1 MKKARA
7 AKIFISVLAIVGLLV
22 FLTPY
27 VLKLEQVRSRITYE
41 ITHRLDSNIDIKAI
55 SWQWFPLPR
64 IVLTDVLVS
73 NNQLDAEIPKILLFP
88 DWLGLFR
95 GRPGMSR
102 VVFDNP
108 NLHLKSLAP
117 SADKE
122 SWSLPSL
129 SVTLVIKNGGLA
141 LDPEGVFPGQ
151 LQHTDNLNFSN
162 IEAKIDIGP
171 DRVDAF
177 LKCTPP
183 YAKSLETKGHF
194 IPSKNSYKLKINCQD
209 FKPHEILLTSLNKIP
224 VKPLDSDVNVKAAI
238 TGTGLDDIKAAVKG
252 DFPCLKVES
261 HDKEMLFS
269 FGYTD
274 LSFKKQ
280 GQQIHVSVNAL
291 ELTDPGLTLSG
302 VIERRQAALTDDAIW
317 LIDLKAKEV
326 DLSGVREK
334 VLALF
339 GRHEVADLVCSIVLG
354 GKAGAAAY
362 FFKGTVPRFR
372 ELKAMTITADVDKA
386 PIHVPNVD
394 LDLKKASGQIEIR
407 DGILTGQNL
416 SARLGESLGTNGSL
430 ALGLVGEDKVFKLDM
445 DLDADLSKLPPLL
458 HRLVRHQGFRNE
470 LAKFSNVRGKTSG
483 RLILGDRLKNISVR
497 VDVSSIDGTA
507 DYKRITWP
515 IRIKKG
521 QLQVLPDEV
530 NWSNVQGVVGPN
542 SIHETEGSVK
552 WEDEVI
558 LDIRRLNTS
567 LDSGPLFAELKRYP
581 VLQEVLSKVL
591 LSIDGPL
598 EVTDAWLKG
607 PVRKPLNWKYSITA
621 DTKGLDF
628 HSPLLPGPS
637 SIEQASAQAD
647 QENVRISSCKMRLS
661 DQPMSLNGYL
671 KHKKWQD
678 WQGRLD
684 LSGTAREGI
693 SQWVKAKDWIPALYF
708 PGTPCT
714 LNHLKVAWDPKKTY
728 VKGEIISD
736 IENKKAI
743 KVKLDISSS
752 PKELSIKDLTIIAP
766 AEKASLSLNL
776 LQAPGKVI
784 IRPTP
789 DSQQPF
795 SGFKAQSVENTPFGA
810 ISPRLK
816 PCKSLSAARECER
829 LPGKNLLLNWEGC
842 LKGDTLDK
850 ILEKNKIL
858 SGHIKGSCNLSFFLE
873 DTSSARLKGPIE
885 ASGLNWHWGVAEPIV
900 VKYADLQG
908 HNSWTDIEKL
918 SLGINGKSVMCKGR
932 ASFSK
937 HNIDLDLDLKSDS
950 LSWKNLSGFIDTYKE
965 KQPSPDLAPT
975 PKSPNHQ
982 ITKSPNS
989 PHSPLSLTGRINFKL
1004 DSFKYTSIKETA
1016 IPDKDQKVTDYVWQ
1030 PLTGQV
1036 KLLPK
1041 GKTAISVSS
1050 GTICGLNTTGTWR
1063 SGPGP
1068 DLTNLVISTDY
1079 EKKGLFQDVLS
1090 CLGHDKNIL
1099 EGPVVFNA
1107 NIEGTP
1113 GNWQRGTVELR
1124 STNGIIRRMTLLSKI
1139 FSVLNVID
1147 LFSKNG
1153 LPDLF
1158 TEGFP
1163 FSQMDIKGIIKDNNL
1178 IIDHAIIKGKG
1189 LNLFGR
1195 GKIDLDDM
1203 NADMTV
1209 LVAPLKTIDTI
1220 VSKVPLL
1227 GKAIGGKDA
1236 TIVAFPVKIKGQ
1248 INDPKVTVLSPDAVG
1263 GAMIDLVKNTL
1274 MLPFHILSPIF
1285 P

>member
-7 AKIFISVLAIVGLLV
+7 GKIFISVLAIVGLLV

-55 SWQWFPLPR
+55 SWQWLPLPL
-64 IVLTDVLVS
+64 IVLTDAQVS
-73 NNQLDAEIPKILLFP
+73 NNQLEAEVPKILLFP

-95 GRPGMSR
+95 GRPGISR
-102 VVFDNP
+102 VVLDNP

-117 SADKE
+117 SDDKE
-122 SWSLPSL
+122 PWSLPPL
-129 SVTLVIKNGGLA
+129 SVTLVIENGSLA
-141 LDPEGVFPGQ
+141 LDPEGVFPGW
-151 LQHTDNLNFSN
+151 LQHTNSLNFSN
-162 IEAKIDIGP
+162 VEAKIHIEP
-171 DRVDAF
+171 DRVDAS
-177 LKCTPP
+177 LKCIPP

-194 IPSKNSYKLKINCQD
+194 IPSKDSYELRIDCQD
-209 FKPHEILLTSLNKIP
+209 FKPHEILLTSLNKSP
-224 VKPLDSDVNVKAAI
+224 VKPLDSDVNIKVAI
-238 TGTGLDDIKAAVKG
+238 TGTGLDDIKASVKG
-252 DFPCLKVES
+252 DSPCLKIES

-269 FGYTD
+269 CGYTD
-274 LSFKKQ
+274 MSFKKQ
-280 GQQIHVSVNAL
+280 GQQLHVSVNAL

-302 VIERRQAALTDDAIW
+302 VIERRQAALTDEALW
-317 LIDLKAKEV
+317 HIDLKAKEV

-339 GRHEVADLVCSIVLG
+339 GRHDVADLVCSIVLG
-354 GKAGAAAY
+354 GKAREATY
-362 FFKGTVPRFR
+362 FFEGTVPRFQ
-372 ELKAMTITADVDKA
+372 ELKAMTITADVDGA
-386 PIHVPNVD
+386 PVHVPDVD
-394 LDLKKASGQIEIR
+394 LDLEETCGQIKIQN
-407 DGILTGQNL
+407 GILTGQNL
-416 SARLGESLGTNGSL
+416 SARLDDSLGTNGSL

-445 DLDADLSKLPPLL
+445 DLDADLSKLPALL
-458 HRLVRHQGFRNE
+458 HRLVDHQGFRNE

-483 RLILGDRLKNISVR
+483 RVILGDRLKDISVR
-497 VDVSSIDGTA
+497 VEVSSIDGTA
-507 DYKRITWP
+507 DYERITWP
-515 IRIKKG
+515 IKIKKG

-530 NWSNVQGVVGPN
+530 NWSNVQGVAGPH
-542 SIHETEGSVK
+542 SIHETDGSVRWK
-552 WEDEVI
+552 DEVF
-558 LDIRRLNTS
+558 LDIRRLNAS

-637 SIEQASAQAD
+637 HIEQASVQAD
-647 QENVRISSCKMRLS
+647 QENVRISSCNMRLS
-661 DQPMSLNGYL
+661 DQQMSLNGDL
-671 KHKKWQD
+671 KHRNWQD
-678 WQGRLD
+678 WQGWLD

-708 PGTPCT
+708 PSTPCT
-714 LNHLKVAWDPKKTY
+714 LNHLKVAWDQKKTD

-752 PKELSIKDLTIIAP
+752 PKELSIKDLTITTP
-766 AEKASLSLNL
+766 AERASFSLNL
-776 LQAPGKVI
+776 LQAP
-784 IRPTP
+784 
-789 DSQQPF
+789 
-795 SGFKAQSVENTPFGA
+795 
-810 ISPRLK
+810 
-816 PCKSLSAARECER
+816 RE
-829 LPGKNLLLNWEGC
+829 NLLLNWEGC

-850 ILEKNKIL
+850 ILEENKIL
-858 SGHIKGSCNLSFFLE
+858 SGHIKGSCNLSCFLE
-873 DTSSARLKGPIE
+873 DPSSARLKGPIE
-885 ASGLNWHWGVAEPIV
+885 ASGLNWHWGVAEPIT
-900 VKYADLQG
+900 VKYANLAG
-908 HNSWTDIEKL
+908 HNSWTDIEGL
-918 SLGINGKSVMCKGR
+918 SLEINGESVMSKGR

-950 LSWKNLSGFIDTYKE
+950 FSWENLSRFIDTYKE
-965 KQPSPDLAPT
+965 KHPSPDLAPT
-975 PKSPNHQ
+975 PKSPN
-982 ITKSPNS
+982 SS
-989 PHSPLSLTGRINFKL
+989 LSLTGRINFEL
-1004 DSFKYTSIKETA
+1004 DRFKYTSIKKEA
-1016 IPDKDQKVTDYVWQ
+1016 FPDKDHKVTDYVWQ

-1036 KLLPK
+1036 KLLPQ

-1068 DLTNLVISTDY
+1068 DLTNLVISTDH
-1079 EKKGLFQDVLS
+1079 EKKVLFQDLLS
-1090 CLGHDKNIL
+1090 CLGFKQNIL
-1099 EGPVVFNA
+1099 EGSFVFNA
-1107 NIEGTP
+1107 KLEGTP

-1124 STNGIIRRMTLLSKI
+1124 SSNGIIRRMTLLSKI

-1153 LPDLF
+1153 LPDLL

-1163 FSQMDIKGIIKDNNL
+1163 FSRMDIKGIIKDNNL
-1178 IIDHAIIKGKG
+1178 IIDHVIIKGKG

-1195 GKIDLDDM
+1195 GEIDLDDM
-1203 NADMTV
+1203 DADMTV

-1236 TIVAFPVKIKGQ
+1236 TIVAYPVKIKGQ
-1248 INDPKVTVLSPDAVG
+1248 IEDPEVTVLSPYAVG
-1263 GAMIDLVKNTL
+1263 EAMIDLVKNTL
-1274 MLPFHILSPIF
+1274 MLPFRILSPIF

>member
-1 MKKARA
+1 MKKARVG
-7 AKIFISVLAIVGLLV
+7 KIIISVLAIVGLLV
-22 FLTPY
+22 FFTPY

-41 ITHRLDSNIDIKAI
+41 ITHRLDSDIDIKAI

-64 IVLTDVLVS
+64 IVLTDALVS
-73 NNQLDAEIPKILLFP
+73 NKQLEAEVPKILLFP

-95 GRPGMSR
+95 GKPGISR
-102 VVFDNP
+102 VVLNNP
-108 NLHLKSLAP
+108 TLHLKSLAP
-117 SADKE
+117 SAGKE
-122 SWSLPSL
+122 SWSLPPL
-129 SVTLVIKNGGLA
+129 SATLVIKKGSLV
-141 LDPEGVFPGQ
+141 LDAEGVFPGW
-151 LQHTDNLNFSN
+151 LQHTNSLNFSN
-162 IEAKIDIGP
+162 VAAKIHIEP
-171 DRVDAF
+171 DRVDAS

-194 IPSKNSYKLKINCQD
+194 IPSKNSYELWIDCQD
-209 FKPHEILLTSLNKIP
+209 FKPHKILLASLNKSP
-224 VKPLDSDVNVKAAI
+224 VKPLDSDVNIKAAI
-238 TGTGLDDIKAAVKG
+238 TGTGLDDMMASIKG
-252 DFPCLKVES
+252 NFPCLKIKS

-269 FGYTD
+269 CGYTD

-280 GQQIHVSVNAL
+280 GQQLHVSVNAL

-302 VIERRQAALTDDAIW
+302 VIERRQAALTDEALW
-317 LIDLKAKEV
+317 HIDLKAKEV

-354 GKAGAAAY
+354 GKAREATY
-362 FFKGTVPRFR
+362 FFEGTVPRFQ
-372 ELKAMTITADVDKA
+372 ELKAMIITADVDGA
-386 PIHVPNVD
+386 PVHVPDVH
-394 LDLKKASGQIEIR
+394 LDLKETCGQIEIR
-407 DGILTGQNL
+407 NGILTGQNL
-416 SARLGESLGTNGSL
+416 SARLGDSLGSNGSL
-430 ALGLVGEDKVFKLDM
+430 ALGLVGEDEVFKLDLE
-445 DLDADLSKLPPLL
+445 LDADLSKLPALL
-458 HRLVRHQGFRNE
+458 HRLVDHQGFRNE

-483 RLILGDRLKNISVR
+483 RLILGDRLKDISVR
-497 VDVSSIDGTA
+497 VEVSSIDGTA
-507 DYKRITWP
+507 DYERITWP
-515 IRIKKG
+515 IKIKKG

-542 SIHETEGSVK
+542 SIHETEGSVRWK
-552 WEDEVI
+552 DEVF
-558 LDIRRLNTS
+558 LYIRRLNAS
-567 LDSGPLFAELKRYP
+567 LNSGPFFAELKRYP
-581 VLQEVLSKVL
+581 RLQEVLSKVL

-661 DQPMSLNGYL
+661 DQQMNLNGDL

-714 LNHLKVAWDPKKTY
+714 LNHLKVAWGPKKTD
-728 VKGEIISD
+728 VKGEILSD

-752 PKELSIKDLTIIAP
+752 PKELSIKDLTIITP

-776 LQAPGKVI
+776 LQAPG
-784 IRPTP
+784 
-789 DSQQPF
+789 
-795 SGFKAQSVENTPFGA
+795 E
-810 ISPRLK
+810 
-816 PCKSLSAARECER
+816 
-829 LPGKNLLLNWEGC
+829 NLLLNWEGC

-858 SGHIKGSCNLSFFLE
+858 SGHIKGSCNLSCFLE
-873 DTSSARLKGPIE
+873 DPSSARLKGSIE
-885 ASGLNWHWGVAEPIV
+885 ASELNWCWGVTEPIV
-900 VKYADLQG
+900 VKYANLAG
-908 HNSWTDIEKL
+908 HNSWTDIEEL
-918 SLGINGKSVMCKGR
+918 SLGINGESVISKGR

-950 LSWKNLSGFIDTYKE
+950 LSWENLSRFIDTYKE
-965 KQPSPDLAPT
+965 KHPSPDRAPT
-975 PKSPNHQ
+975 PKSPN
-982 ITKSPNS
+982 SS
-989 PHSPLSLTGRINFKL
+989 FFLTGRINFEL

-1016 IPDKDQKVTDYVWQ
+1016 FPDKDQKVTDYVWQ

-1036 KLLPK
+1036 KLLPQ

-1063 SGPGP
+1063 SGPGL
-1068 DLTNLVISTDY
+1068 DLASLFISTDQ
-1079 EKKGLFQDVLS
+1079 EKKVLFQDVLS
-1090 CLGHDKNIL
+1090 CLGFKQDIL
-1099 EGPVVFNA
+1099 EGPFVFNA

-1124 STNGIIRRMTLLSKI
+1124 SSNGIIRRMTLLSKI

-1153 LPDLF
+1153 LPDLL

-1203 NADMTV
+1203 DADMIV

-1220 VSKVPLL
+1220 ISKVPLL

-1248 INDPKVTVLSPDAVG
+1248 IKDPEVTVLSPDAVG
-1263 GAMIDLVKNTL
+1263 VAMIDLVKNTL
-1274 MLPFHILSPIF
+1274 MLPFRILSPIF

>member
-1 MKKARA
+1 MKKARVG
-7 AKIFISVLAIVGLLV
+7 KIFISVLAIVGLLV

-41 ITHRLDSNIDIKAI
+41 ITHRLNSNIDIKAI
-55 SWQWFPLPR
+55 SWQWLPLPR
-64 IVLTDVLVS
+64 IVLTDAHVS
-73 NNQLDAEIPKILLFP
+73 NNQLEAEVPKILLFP

-95 GRPGMSR
+95 GKPGISR
-102 VVFDNP
+102 AVLNNP

-117 SADKE
+117 SDDKE
-122 SWSLPSL
+122 PWSLPPL
-129 SVTLVIKNGGLA
+129 SVTLVIKNGSLA
-141 LDPEGVFPGQ
+141 LDPEGVFPGW
-151 LQHTDNLNFSN
+151 LQHTNSLNFSN
-162 IEAKIDIGP
+162 VEAKIRIEP
-171 DRVDAF
+171 DRVDAS
-177 LKCTPP
+177 LKCIPP

-194 IPSKNSYKLKINCQD
+194 IPSKDSYELRIDCQD
-209 FKPHEILLTSLNKIP
+209 FKPHEILLTSLNKSP
-224 VKPLDSDVNVKAAI
+224 VKPLDSDVNIKVAI
-238 TGTGLDDIKAAVKG
+238 TGTGLDDIKASVKG
-252 DFPCLKVES
+252 DSPCLKIES

-269 FGYTD
+269 CGYTD

-280 GQQIHVSVNAL
+280 GQQLHVLVNAL

-302 VIERRQAALTDDAIW
+302 VIERRQAALTDEALW
-317 LIDLKAKEV
+317 HIDLKAKEV

-339 GRHEVADLVCSIVLG
+339 GRHDVADLVCSIVLG
-354 GKAGAAAY
+354 GKAREATY
-362 FFKGTVPRFR
+362 FFEGTVPRFQ
-372 ELKAMTITADVDKA
+372 ELKAMTITADVDGA
-386 PIHVPNVD
+386 PVHVPDVD
-394 LDLKKASGQIEIR
+394 LDLEETCGQIKIQN
-407 DGILTGQNL
+407 GILTGQNL
-416 SARLGESLGTNGSL
+416 SARLDDSLGTNGSL
-430 ALGLVGEDKVFKLDM
+430 ALGLVGEDEVFKLDM
-445 DLDADLSKLPPLL
+445 DLDADLSKLPALL
-458 HRLVRHQGFRNE
+458 HRLVDHQGFRNE

-483 RLILGDRLKNISVR
+483 RVILGDRLKDISVR
-497 VDVSSIDGTA
+497 VEVSSIDGTA
-507 DYKRITWP
+507 DYERITWP
-515 IRIKKG
+515 IKIKKG

-530 NWSNVQGVVGPN
+530 NWSNVQGVAGPH
-542 SIHETEGSVK
+542 SIHETEGSVRWK
-552 WEDEVI
+552 DEVF
-558 LDIRRLNTS
+558 LDIRRLNAS

-607 PVRKPLNWKYSITA
+607 PVKKPLNWKYSITA

-661 DQPMSLNGYL
+661 DQQMSLNGDL
-671 KHKKWQD
+671 KHRNWQD

-708 PGTPCT
+708 PSTPCT
-714 LNHLKVAWDPKKTY
+714 LNHLKVAWDQKKTD

-752 PKELSIKDLTIIAP
+752 PKELSIKDLTITTP

-776 LQAPGKVI
+776 LQAP
-784 IRPTP
+784 
-789 DSQQPF
+789 
-795 SGFKAQSVENTPFGA
+795 
-810 ISPRLK
+810 
-816 PCKSLSAARECER
+816 RE
-829 LPGKNLLLNWEGC
+829 NLLLNWEGC

-850 ILEKNKIL
+850 ILEENKIL
-858 SGHIKGSCNLSFFLE
+858 SGHIKGSCNLSCFLE
-873 DTSSARLKGPIE
+873 DPSSARLKGPIE
-885 ASGLNWHWGVAEPIV
+885 ASGLNWHWGVAEPIT
-900 VKYADLQG
+900 VKYANLAG
-908 HNSWTDIEKL
+908 HNSWTDIEGL
-918 SLGINGKSVMCKGR
+918 SLEINGESVMSKGR

-950 LSWKNLSGFIDTYKE
+950 FSWENLSRFIDTYKE
-965 KQPSPDLAPT
+965 KHPSPDLAPT
-975 PKSPNHQ
+975 PKSPN
-982 ITKSPNS
+982 SS
-989 PHSPLSLTGRINFKL
+989 LSLTGRINFEL
-1004 DSFKYTSIKETA
+1004 DSFKYTGSKEA
-1016 IPDKDQKVTDYVWQ
+1016 AFPDKDHKVIDYVWQ

-1036 KLLPK
+1036 KLLPQ

-1068 DLTNLVISTDY
+1068 DLTNLVISTDH
-1079 EKKGLFQDVLS
+1079 EKKVLFQDLLS
-1090 CLGHDKNIL
+1090 CLGFKQNIL
-1099 EGPVVFNA
+1099 EGSFVFNA
-1107 NIEGTP
+1107 KLEGTP

-1124 STNGIIRRMTLLSKI
+1124 SSNGIIRRMTLLSKI

-1153 LPDLF
+1153 LPDLL

-1163 FSQMDIKGIIKDNNL
+1163 FSRMDIKGIIKDNNL
-1178 IIDHAIIKGKG
+1178 IIDHVIIKGKG

-1195 GKIDLDDM
+1195 GEIDLDDM
-1203 NADMTV
+1203 DADMTV

-1236 TIVAFPVKIKGQ
+1236 TIVAYPVKIKGQ
-1248 INDPKVTVLSPDAVG
+1248 IEDPEVTVLSPYAVG

-1274 MLPFHILSPIF
+1274 MLPFRILSPIF

>member
-1 MKKARA
+1 MKKARVG
-7 AKIFISVLAIVGLLV
+7 KIFISVLAIVGLLV

-41 ITHRLDSNIDIKAI
+41 ITHRLNSNIDIKAI
-55 SWQWFPLPR
+55 SWQWLPLPR
-64 IVLTDVLVS
+64 IVLTDAHVS
-73 NNQLDAEIPKILLFP
+73 NNQLEAEVPKILLFP

-95 GRPGMSR
+95 GKPGISR
-102 VVFDNP
+102 AVLNNP

-117 SADKE
+117 SDDKE
-122 SWSLPSL
+122 PWSLPPL
-129 SVTLVIKNGGLA
+129 SVTLVIKNGSLA
-141 LDPEGVFPGQ
+141 LDPEGVFPGW
-151 LQHTDNLNFSN
+151 LQHTNSLNFSN
-162 IEAKIDIGP
+162 VEAKIRIEP
-171 DRVDAF
+171 DRVDAS
-177 LKCTPP
+177 LKCIPP

-194 IPSKNSYKLKINCQD
+194 IPSKDSYELRIDCQD
-209 FKPHEILLTSLNKIP
+209 FKPHEILLTSLNKSP
-224 VKPLDSDVNVKAAI
+224 VKPLDSDVNIKVAI
-238 TGTGLDDIKAAVKG
+238 TGTGLDDIKASVKG
-252 DFPCLKVES
+252 DSPCLKIES

-269 FGYTD
+269 CGYTD

-280 GQQIHVSVNAL
+280 GQQLHVLVNAL

-302 VIERRQAALTDDAIW
+302 VIERRQAALTDEALW
-317 LIDLKAKEV
+317 HIDLKAKEV

-354 GKAGAAAY
+354 GKAREVTY
-362 FFKGTVPRFR
+362 FFEGTVPRFR
-372 ELKAMTITADVDKA
+372 ELEAMTITADVDGA
-386 PIHVPNVD
+386 PVHVPDVD
-394 LDLKKASGQIEIR
+394 LDLEETCGQIKIQN
-407 DGILTGQNL
+407 GILTGQNL
-416 SARLGESLGTNGSL
+416 SARLDDSLGTNGSL
-430 ALGLVGEDKVFKLDM
+430 ALGLVGEDEVFKLDM
-445 DLDADLSKLPPLL
+445 DLDADLSKLPALL
-458 HRLVRHQGFRNE
+458 HRLVDHQGFRNE

-483 RLILGDRLKNISVR
+483 RVILGDRLKDISVR
-497 VDVSSIDGTA
+497 VEVSSIDGTA
-507 DYKRITWP
+507 DYERITWP
-515 IRIKKG
+515 IKIKKG

-530 NWSNVQGVVGPN
+530 NWSNVQGVAGPH
-542 SIHETEGSVK
+542 SIHETGGAVRWK
-552 WEDEVI
+552 DEVF
-558 LDIRRLNTS
+558 LDIRKLNAS

-591 LSIDGPL
+591 LLIDGPL
-598 EVTDAWLKG
+598 EATDAWLQG
-607 PVRKPLNWKYSITA
+607 PVKNPRKWEYSITA

-647 QENVRISSCKMRLS
+647 QENVRISSCEMRLS
-661 DQPMSLNGYL
+661 DQQMNLNGDL
-671 KHKKWQD
+671 KHRNWQD
-678 WQGRLD
+678 WQGRLE

-693 SQWVKAKDWIPALYF
+693 SQWVKAKGWIPALYF
-708 PGTPCT
+708 PSTPCT
-714 LNHLKVAWDPKKTY
+714 LNHLKVAWDQKKTD

-752 PKELSIKDLTIIAP
+752 PKELSIKDLTITTP

-776 LQAPGKVI
+776 LQAP
-784 IRPTP
+784 
-789 DSQQPF
+789 
-795 SGFKAQSVENTPFGA
+795 
-810 ISPRLK
+810 
-816 PCKSLSAARECER
+816 RE
-829 LPGKNLLLNWEGC
+829 NLLLNWEGC

-850 ILEKNKIL
+850 ILEENKIL
-858 SGHIKGSCNLSFFLE
+858 SGHIKGSCNLSCFLE
-873 DTSSARLKGPIE
+873 DPSSARLKGPIE
-885 ASGLNWHWGVAEPIV
+885 ASGLNWHWGVAEPIT
-900 VKYADLQG
+900 VKYANLAG
-908 HNSWTDIEKL
+908 HNSWTDIEGL
-918 SLGINGKSVMCKGR
+918 SLEINGESVMSKGR

-950 LSWKNLSGFIDTYKE
+950 FSWENLSRFIDTYKE
-965 KQPSPDLAPT
+965 KHPSPDLAPT
-975 PKSPNHQ
+975 PKSPN
-982 ITKSPNS
+982 SS
-989 PHSPLSLTGRINFKL
+989 LSLTGRINFEL
-1004 DSFKYTSIKETA
+1004 DSFKYTGSKEA
-1016 IPDKDQKVTDYVWQ
+1016 AFPDKDHKVIDYVWQ

-1036 KLLPK
+1036 KLLPQ

-1068 DLTNLVISTDY
+1068 DLTNLVISTDH
-1079 EKKGLFQDVLS
+1079 EKKVLFQDLLS
-1090 CLGHDKNIL
+1090 CLGFKQNIL
-1099 EGPVVFNA
+1099 EGSFVFNA
-1107 NIEGTP
+1107 KLEGTP

-1124 STNGIIRRMTLLSKI
+1124 SSNGIIRRMTLLSKI

-1153 LPDLF
+1153 LPDLL

-1163 FSQMDIKGIIKDNNL
+1163 FSRMDIKGIIKDNNL
-1178 IIDHAIIKGKG
+1178 IIDHVIIKGKG

-1195 GKIDLDDM
+1195 GEIDLDDM
-1203 NADMTV
+1203 DADMTV

-1236 TIVAFPVKIKGQ
+1236 TIVAYPVKIKGQ
-1248 INDPKVTVLSPDAVG
+1248 IEDPEVTVLSPYAVG

-1274 MLPFHILSPIF
+1274 MLPFRILSPIF

>member
-7 AKIFISVLAIVGLLV
+7 GKIFISVLAIVGLLV

-55 SWQWFPLPR
+55 SWQWLPLPL
-64 IVLTDVLVS
+64 IVLTDAQVS
-73 NNQLDAEIPKILLFP
+73 NNQLEAEVPKILLFP

-95 GRPGMSR
+95 GRPGISR
-102 VVFDNP
+102 VVLDNP

-117 SADKE
+117 SDDKE
-122 SWSLPSL
+122 PWSLPPL
-129 SVTLVIKNGGLA
+129 SVTLVIENGSLA
-141 LDPEGVFPGQ
+141 LDPEGVFPGW
-151 LQHTDNLNFSN
+151 LQHTNSLNFSN
-162 IEAKIDIGP
+162 VEAKIHIEP
-171 DRVDAF
+171 DRVDAS
-177 LKCTPP
+177 LKCIPP

-194 IPSKNSYKLKINCQD
+194 IPSKDSYELRIDCQD
-209 FKPHEILLTSLNKIP
+209 FKPHEILLTSLNKSP
-224 VKPLDSDVNVKAAI
+224 VKPLDSDVNIKVAI
-238 TGTGLDDIKAAVKG
+238 TGTGLDDIKASVKG
-252 DFPCLKVES
+252 DSPCLKIES

-269 FGYTD
+269 CGYTD
-274 LSFKKQ
+274 MSFKKQ
-280 GQQIHVSVNAL
+280 GQQLHVSVNAL

-302 VIERRQAALTDDAIW
+302 VIERRQAALTDEALW
-317 LIDLKAKEV
+317 HIDLKAKEV

-339 GRHEVADLVCSIVLG
+339 GRHDVADLVCSIVLG
-354 GKAGAAAY
+354 GKAREATY
-362 FFKGTVPRFR
+362 FFEGTVPRFQ
-372 ELKAMTITADVDKA
+372 ELKAMTITADVDGA
-386 PIHVPNVD
+386 PVHVPDVD
-394 LDLKKASGQIEIR
+394 LDLEETCGQIKIQN
-407 DGILTGQNL
+407 GILTGQNL
-416 SARLGESLGTNGSL
+416 SARLDDSLGTNGSL

-445 DLDADLSKLPPLL
+445 DLDADLSKLPALL
-458 HRLVRHQGFRNE
+458 HRLVDHQGFRNE

-483 RLILGDRLKNISVR
+483 RVILGDRLKDISVR
-497 VDVSSIDGTA
+497 VEVSSIDGTA
-507 DYKRITWP
+507 DYERITWP
-515 IRIKKG
+515 IKIKKG

-530 NWSNVQGVVGPN
+530 NWSNVQGVAGPH
-542 SIHETEGSVK
+542 SIHETDGSVRWK
-552 WEDEVI
+552 DEVF
-558 LDIRRLNTS
+558 LDIRRLNAS

-621 DTKGLDF
+621 NTKGLDF

-661 DQPMSLNGYL
+661 DQQMSLNGDL
-671 KHKKWQD
+671 KHRNWQD
-678 WQGRLD
+678 WQGWLD

-708 PGTPCT
+708 PSTPCT
-714 LNHLKVAWDPKKTY
+714 LNHLKVAWDQKKTD

-752 PKELSIKDLTIIAP
+752 PKELSIKDLTITTP
-766 AEKASLSLNL
+766 AERASFSLNL
-776 LQAPGKVI
+776 LQAP
-784 IRPTP
+784 
-789 DSQQPF
+789 
-795 SGFKAQSVENTPFGA
+795 
-810 ISPRLK
+810 
-816 PCKSLSAARECER
+816 RE
-829 LPGKNLLLNWEGC
+829 NLLLNWEGC

-850 ILEKNKIL
+850 ILEENKIL
-858 SGHIKGSCNLSFFLE
+858 SGHIKGSCNLSCFLE
-873 DTSSARLKGPIE
+873 DPSSARLKGPIE
-885 ASGLNWHWGVAEPIV
+885 ASGLNWHWGVAEPIT
-900 VKYADLQG
+900 VKYANLAG
-908 HNSWTDIEKL
+908 HNSWTDIEGL
-918 SLGINGKSVMCKGR
+918 SLEINGESVMSKGR

-950 LSWKNLSGFIDTYKE
+950 FSWENLSRFIDTYKE
-965 KQPSPDLAPT
+965 KHPSPDLAPT
-975 PKSPNHQ
+975 PKSPN
-982 ITKSPNS
+982 SS
-989 PHSPLSLTGRINFKL
+989 LSLTGRINFEL
-1004 DSFKYTSIKETA
+1004 DRFKYTSIKKEA
-1016 IPDKDQKVTDYVWQ
+1016 FPDKDHKVTDYVWQ

-1036 KLLPK
+1036 KLLPQ

-1068 DLTNLVISTDY
+1068 DLTNLVISTDH
-1079 EKKGLFQDVLS
+1079 EKKVLFQDLLS
-1090 CLGHDKNIL
+1090 CLGFKQNIL
-1099 EGPVVFNA
+1099 EGSFVFNA
-1107 NIEGTP
+1107 KLEGTP

-1124 STNGIIRRMTLLSKI
+1124 SSNGIIRRMTLLSKI

-1153 LPDLF
+1153 LPDLL

-1163 FSQMDIKGIIKDNNL
+1163 FSRMDIKGIIKDNNL
-1178 IIDHAIIKGKG
+1178 IIDHVIIKGKG

-1195 GKIDLDDM
+1195 GEIDLDDM
-1203 NADMTV
+1203 DADMTV

-1236 TIVAFPVKIKGQ
+1236 TIVAYPVKIKGQ
-1248 INDPKVTVLSPDAVG
+1248 IEDPEVTVLSPYAVG
-1263 GAMIDLVKNTL
+1263 EAMIDLVKNTL
-1274 MLPFHILSPIF
+1274 MLPFRILSPIF

>member
-1 MKKARA
+1 MKKARVG
-7 AKIFISVLAIVGLLV
+7 KIIISVLAIVGLLV

-41 ITHRLDSNIDIKAI
+41 ITHRLDSDIDIKAI

-64 IVLTDVLVS
+64 IVLTDALVS
-73 NNQLDAEIPKILLFP
+73 NKQLEAEVPNILLFP

-95 GRPGMSR
+95 GKPGISR
-102 VVFDNP
+102 VVLNNP
-108 NLHLKSLAP
+108 TLHLKSLAP
-117 SADKE
+117 SAGKE

-129 SVTLVIKNGGLA
+129 SATLVIKKGSLV
-141 LDPEGVFPGQ
+141 LDAEGVFPGW
-151 LQHTDNLNFSN
+151 LQHTNSLNFSN
-162 IEAKIDIGP
+162 VAAKIHIEP
-171 DRVDAF
+171 DRVDAS

-194 IPSKNSYKLKINCQD
+194 IPSKNSYELWIDCQD
-209 FKPHEILLTSLNKIP
+209 FKPHKILLASLNKSP
-224 VKPLDSDVNVKAAI
+224 VKPLDSDVNIKAAI
-238 TGTGLDDIKAAVKG
+238 TGTGLDDMRASVKG
-252 DFPCLKVES
+252 DFPCLKIES
-261 HDKEMLFS
+261 HDKKMLFS
-269 FGYTD
+269 CGYTD

-302 VIERRQAALTDDAIW
+302 VIERRQAALTDEALW
-317 LIDLKAKEV
+317 HIDLKAKEV

-339 GRHEVADLVCSIVLG
+339 GRHKVADLVCSIVLG
-354 GKAGAAAY
+354 GKARKATYY
-362 FFKGTVPRFR
+362 FEGPVSRFR
-372 ELKAMTITADVDKA
+372 KLEAMTITADVDEA
-386 PIHVPNVD
+386 PVHVPNVD

-416 SARLGESLGTNGSL
+416 SAGLGDSLGTNGSL
-430 ALGLVGEDKVFKLDM
+430 ALGLVGKDKVFKLDM

-458 HRLVRHQGFRNE
+458 HRLVHHQGFRNE

-507 DYKRITWP
+507 DYERITWP
-515 IRIKKG
+515 TKIKKG
-521 QLQVLPDEV
+521 QLRVLPDEV
-530 NWSNVQGVVGPN
+530 NWSNIQGVVGPN
-542 SIHETEGSVK
+542 SIHETEGSVRWK
-552 WEDEVI
+552 DAVF
-558 LDIRRLNTS
+558 LDIRKLNAS
-567 LDSGPLFAELKRYP
+567 LDSGPLFAELKRHS
-581 VLQEVLSKVL
+581 VLQEVLSKIL

-607 PVRKPLNWKYSITA
+607 PVKKPLSWKYSITA
-621 DTKGLDF
+621 NTKGLDF
-628 HSPLLPGPS
+628 HSPRLPGPS

-661 DQPMSLNGYL
+661 DQQMNLNGDL

-708 PGTPCT
+708 PRTPCT
-714 LNHLKVAWDPKKTY
+714 LNHLRVAWDQKKTA
-728 VKGEIISD
+728 VKGEVISD

-752 PKELSIKDLTIIAP
+752 PKEFSIKDLTITTP

-776 LQAPGKVI
+776 LQ
-784 IRPTP
+784 TP
-789 DSQQPF
+789 
-795 SGFKAQSVENTPFGA
+795 
-810 ISPRLK
+810 
-816 PCKSLSAARECER
+816 RE
-829 LPGKNLLLNWEGC
+829 NLLLNWEGC

-858 SGHIKGSCNLSFFLE
+858 SGHIKGSCNLSCFLE
-873 DTSSARLKGPIE
+873 DPSSARLKGPIE
-885 ASGLNWHWGVAEPIV
+885 ASELNWHWGVTKPIA
-900 VKYADLQG
+900 VKYANLAG
-908 HNSWTDIEKL
+908 HNSWTDIEELFLK
-918 SLGINGKSVMCKGR
+918 INGESVISEGR

-950 LSWKNLSGFIDTYKE
+950 LSWENLSQFLDTFKE
-965 KQPSPDLAPT
+965 KHPSPDLAPT
-975 PKSPNHQ
+975 SKSPNHQ

-989 PHSPLSLTGRINFKL
+989 PLSLTGRINFEL
-1004 DSFKYTSIKETA
+1004 DRFKYTSIKKA
-1016 IPDKDQKVTDYVWQ
+1016 AFPDKDQKVTDYVWQ

-1036 KLLPK
+1036 KFLPQ
-1041 GKTAISVSS
+1041 GKTAVSISS
-1050 GTICGLNTTGTWR
+1050 GTVCGLNTTGTWR
-1063 SGPGP
+1063 SGPAP
-1068 DLTNLVISTDY
+1068 DMANLFISTDH
-1079 EKKGLFQDVLS
+1079 EKKVLFQDVLS
-1090 CLGHDKNIL
+1090 CLGHDQNIL
-1099 EGPVVFNA
+1099 DGPFVFNA
-1107 NIEGTP
+1107 DIEGTP
-1113 GNWQRGTVELR
+1113 GNWQRGTIELQ
-1124 STNGIIRRMTLLSKI
+1124 SSNGIIRRMTLLSKI

-1153 LPDLF
+1153 LPDLL

-1203 NADMTV
+1203 DADMIV

-1236 TIVAFPVKIKGQ
+1236 AIVAFPVKIKGQ
-1248 INDPKVTVLSPDAVG
+1248 IKDPEVTVLSPDTVG

>member
-1 MKKARA
+1 MKKARV

-27 VLKLEQVRSRITYE
+27 VLNLEQVRSRITYE

-64 IVLTDVLVS
+64 IVLTDALVS
-73 NNQLDAEIPKILLFP
+73 NNHLEAKVPKILFFP
-88 DWLGLFR
+88 DWLGFFR
-95 GRPGMSR
+95 GKPGISR
-102 VVFDNP
+102 VVLDNP
-108 NLHLKSLAP
+108 NLHLKSLVP

-122 SWSLPSL
+122 SWSLPPL
-129 SVTLVIKNGGLA
+129 SVTLVIKNGSLA
-141 LDPEGVFPGQ
+141 LDPEGVFPGL
-151 LQHTDNLNFSN
+151 LQHTNSLNFSN
-162 IEAKIDIGP
+162 VAAKIHIEP
-171 DRVDAF
+171 DRVDAS
-177 LKCTPP
+177 LTCIPP

-194 IPSKNSYKLKINCQD
+194 IPSKSSYELRIDCQD
-209 FKPHEILLTSLNKIP
+209 LKPHEILLTSLNKSL
-224 VKPLDSDVNVKAAI
+224 VKPLDSDVNIKVAI
-238 TGTGLDDIKAAVKG
+238 TGTGLDDIKASVKG
-252 DFPCLKVES
+252 DSPCLKIES

-269 FGYTD
+269 CGYTD

-280 GQQIHVSVNAL
+280 GQQLHVSVNAL

-302 VIERRQAALTDDAIW
+302 VIERRQAALTDEALW
-317 LIDLKAKEV
+317 HIDLKAKEV
-326 DLSGVREK
+326 DFSGVREK

-354 GKAGAAAY
+354 GKAREATY
-362 FFKGTVPRFR
+362 FFEGTVPRFR
-372 ELKAMTITADVDKA
+372 ELKAMTITADVDGA
-386 PIHVPNVD
+386 PIHVPDVD
-394 LDLKKASGQIEIR
+394 LDLKEASGQIEIR
-407 DGILTGQNL
+407 NGILTGQNL
-416 SARLGESLGTNGSL
+416 SARLDDSLGTNGSL
-430 ALGLVGEDKVFKLDM
+430 ALGLVGKDKVFKLDM

-458 HRLVRHQGFRNE
+458 HRLVDHQGFRNE

-483 RLILGDRLKNISVR
+483 RVILGDRLKDISVR
-497 VDVSSIDGTA
+497 VEVSSIDGTA
-507 DYKRITWP
+507 DYERITWP
-515 IRIKKG
+515 IKIKKG

-530 NWSNVQGVVGPN
+530 NWSNNQGIVGPH
-542 SIHETEGSVK
+542 SIHETEGSVRWK
-552 WEDEVI
+552 DEVF
-558 LDIRRLNTS
+558 LDIRKLNAS

-591 LSIDGPL
+591 LSIDGSL

-621 DTKGLDF
+621 NTKGLDF

-647 QENVRISSCKMRLS
+647 QENVRISSCNMRLS
-661 DQPMSLNGYL
+661 DQQMSLNGDL
-671 KHKKWQD
+671 KHRNWQD
-678 WQGRLD
+678 WQGWLD

-708 PGTPCT
+708 PSTPCT
-714 LNHLKVAWDPKKTY
+714 LNHLKVAWDQKKTD

-743 KVKLDISSS
+743 KVKLDIRSS
-752 PKELSIKDLTIIAP
+752 PKELSIKDLTITIP
-766 AEKASLSLNL
+766 AERASFSLNL
-776 LQAPGKVI
+776 LQAP
-784 IRPTP
+784 
-789 DSQQPF
+789 
-795 SGFKAQSVENTPFGA
+795 
-810 ISPRLK
+810 
-816 PCKSLSAARECER
+816 RE
-829 LPGKNLLLNWEGC
+829 NLLLNWEGC

-850 ILEKNKIL
+850 ILEENKLL
-858 SGHIKGSCNLSFFLE
+858 SGYIKGSCDLSCFLE
-873 DTSSARLKGPIE
+873 DPSSVRLKGLIE
-885 ASGLNWHWGVAEPIV
+885 ASGLNWCWGVTGPIV
-900 VKYADLQG
+900 VKYANLAG
-908 HNSWTDIEKL
+908 HNSWTDIEGL
-918 SLGINGKSVMCKGR
+918 SLEINGESVMSKGR

-950 LSWKNLSGFIDTYKE
+950 FSWENLSGFIDTYKE
-965 KQPSPDLAPT
+965 KHPSPDLAPT

-989 PHSPLSLTGRINFKL
+989 PLSLTGRINFEL
-1004 DSFKYTSIKETA
+1004 DSFKYTSSKEA
-1016 IPDKDQKVTDYVWQ
+1016 AFPDKDQKATDYVWQ

-1036 KLLPK
+1036 KLLPQ
-1041 GKTAISVSS
+1041 GKTVISVSS

-1063 SGPGP
+1063 SVPGP
-1068 DLTNLVISTDY
+1068 DLTNLVISTDH
-1079 EKKGLFQDVLS
+1079 EKKVLFQDVLS
-1090 CLGHDKNIL
+1090 CLGHDQNIL
-1099 EGPVVFNA
+1099 EGPFVLNVSL
-1107 NIEGTP
+1107 EGAP
-1113 GNWQRGTVELR
+1113 KNWQRGTVELR
-1124 STNGIIRRMTLLSKI
+1124 SSNGIIRRMTLLSKI

-1163 FSQMDIKGIIKDNNL
+1163 FSRMDINGIVKDNNL

-1195 GKIDLDDM
+1195 GEIDLDDM
-1203 NADMTV
+1203 DADMIV

-1248 INDPKVTVLSPDAVG
+1248 IKDPEVTVLSPDAVG

-1274 MLPFHILSPIF
+1274 MLPFRILSPIF

>member
-1 MKKARA
+1 MKKARVG
-7 AKIFISVLAIVGLLV
+7 KIFISVLAIVGLLV

-55 SWQWFPLPR
+55 SWQWFPLPC
-64 IVLTDVLVS
+64 IVLTDALVS
-73 NNQLDAEIPKILLFP
+73 NSQLEAEMPKILLFP

-95 GRPGMSR
+95 GRPGISR
-102 VVFDNP
+102 VVLDNP

-122 SWSLPSL
+122 PWSLPPL
-129 SVTLVIKNGGLA
+129 SATLVIKNGGLA
-141 LDPEGVFPGQ
+141 LDPEGVFPGL
-151 LQHTDNLNFSN
+151 LQHTNSLNFSN
-162 IEAKIDIGP
+162 VEARIHIGP
-171 DRVDAF
+171 DRVDAS
-177 LKCTPP
+177 LTCIPP

-194 IPSKNSYKLKINCQD
+194 IPSKNSYELRIDCQD
-209 FKPHEILLTSLNKIP
+209 FKPHEILLTSLNKSP
-224 VKPLDSDVNVKAAI
+224 VKPLDSDVNIKVAI
-238 TGTGLDDIKAAVKG
+238 TGTGLDDIKASVKG
-252 DFPCLKVES
+252 DSPCLKIES

-269 FGYTD
+269 CGYTD

-302 VIERRQAALTDDAIW
+302 VIERRQAALTDEAIW
-317 LIDLKAKEV
+317 HIDLKAKEV

-339 GRHEVADLVCSIVLG
+339 GRHKVADLVCGIVLG
-354 GKAGAAAY
+354 GKAREATYY
-362 FFKGTVPRFR
+362 FEGTVPRFR
-372 ELKAMTITADVDKA
+372 ELKAMTITANVDGA
-386 PIHVPNVD
+386 PVHVPDVD
-394 LDLKKASGQIEIR
+394 LDLEETCGQIKIQN
-407 DGILTGQNL
+407 GILTGQNL
-416 SARLGESLGTNGSL
+416 SARLDDSLGTNGSL
-430 ALGLVGEDKVFKLDM
+430 ALGLVGEDEVFKLDM
-445 DLDADLSKLPPLL
+445 DLDADLSKLPAFL
-458 HRLVRHQGFRNE
+458 HRLVDHQGFRNE

-483 RLILGDRLKNISVR
+483 RVILGDRLKDISVR
-497 VDVSSIDGTA
+497 VEVSSIDGTA
-507 DYKRITWP
+507 DYERIIWP
-515 IRIKKG
+515 IKIKKG

-530 NWSNVQGVVGPN
+530 NWSNVQGIVGPH
-542 SIHETEGSVK
+542 SIHETEGSVRWK
-552 WEDEVI
+552 DEVF
-558 LDIRRLNTS
+558 LDIRRLNAS
-567 LDSGPLFAELKRYP
+567 LDSGLFFSEPKRYLR
-581 VLQEVLSKVL
+581 LQEVLAKVL

-607 PVRKPLNWKYSITA
+607 PVRKPLSWKYGITA

-637 SIEQASAQAD
+637 HIEQASVQAD

-661 DQPMSLNGYL
+661 DQQMSLNGDL
-671 KHKKWQD
+671 KHRNWQD
-678 WQGRLD
+678 WQGWLD

-708 PGTPCT
+708 PSTPCT
-714 LNHLKVAWDPKKTY
+714 LNHLKVAWDQKKTD

-736 IENKKAI
+736 IENKKAT

-752 PKELSIKDLTIIAP
+752 PKELSIKDLTITAP

-776 LQAPGKVI
+776 LQAP
-784 IRPTP
+784 R
-789 DSQQPF
+789 D
-795 SGFKAQSVENTPFGA
+795 
-810 ISPRLK
+810 
-816 PCKSLSAARECER
+816 
-829 LPGKNLLLNWEGC
+829 NLLLNWKGC

-850 ILEKNKIL
+850 ILEENKIL
-858 SGHIKGSCNLSFFLE
+858 SGYIKGSCNLSYFLE
-873 DTSSARLKGPIE
+873 DPSSVRLKGSVE
-885 ASGLNWHWGVAEPIV
+885 ASGLNWHWGVAEPIA
-900 VKYADLQG
+900 VKYANLAG
-908 HNSWTDIEKL
+908 HNSWTDIEEL
-918 SLGINGKSVMCKGR
+918 SLEINDELVMSKGR

-950 LSWKNLSGFIDTYKE
+950 LSWKNLSRLIDTYKE
-965 KQPSPDLAPT
+965 KHRSPDRAPT
-975 PKSPNHQ
+975 PKSPN
-982 ITKSPNS
+982 
-989 PHSPLSLTGRINFKL
+989 SPLSLTGRINFEL
-1004 DSFKYTSIKETA
+1004 DSFKYTSIKKA
-1016 IPDKDQKVTDYVWQ
+1016 AFPDKDQKVTDYVWQ

-1036 KLLPK
+1036 KLLPQ
-1041 GKTAISVSS
+1041 GKTAVSVSS

-1068 DLTNLVISTDY
+1068 DLTNLVISTDHE
-1079 EKKGLFQDVLS
+1079 EKVLFQDVLS
-1090 CLGHDKNIL
+1090 CLGYDQDIL
-1099 EGPVVFNA
+1099 EGPFVLNVSL
-1107 NIEGTP
+1107 EGAP
-1113 GNWQRGTVELR
+1113 KNWQRGTVELR
-1124 STNGIIRRMTLLSKI
+1124 SSNGIIRRMTLLSKI
-1139 FSVLNVID
+1139 FRVLNVID

-1153 LPDLF
+1153 LPDLL

-1203 NADMTV
+1203 DADMIV

-1248 INDPKVTVLSPDAVG
+1248 IKDPEVTVLSPDAVG

-1274 MLPFHILSPIF
+1274 MLPFRILSPIF

>member
-1 MKKARA
+1 MKKARV

-55 SWQWFPLPR
+55 SWQWFPLPC
-64 IVLTDVLVS
+64 IVLTDALVS
-73 NNQLDAEIPKILLFP
+73 NNQLEAEVPKILLFP

-95 GRPGMSR
+95 GRPGISR
-102 VVFDNP
+102 AVLNNP

-122 SWSLPSL
+122 PWSLPPL
-129 SVTLVIKNGGLA
+129 STTLVIKNGGLA
-141 LDPEGVFPGQ
+141 LDPEGVFPGL
-151 LQHTDNLNFSN
+151 LQHTDSLNFSN
-162 IEAKIDIGP
+162 VEAKIHIEP

-177 LKCTPP
+177 LTCIPP

-194 IPSKNSYKLKINCQD
+194 IPSKGSYELRIDCQD
-209 FKPHEILLTSLNKIP
+209 LKPHEILLTSLNKSP
-224 VKPLDSDVNVKAAI
+224 VKPLDSDINIKVAI
-238 TGTGLDDIKAAVKG
+238 TGTGLDDIKASVKG
-252 DFPCLKVES
+252 DSPCLKIKS

-269 FGYTD
+269 CGYTD

-280 GQQIHVSVNAL
+280 GQQLHVSVNAL

-302 VIERRQAALTDDAIW
+302 VIERRQAALTDEALW
-317 LIDLKAKEV
+317 HIDLKAKEI

-339 GRHEVADLVCSIVLG
+339 GRHDVADLVCSIVLG
-354 GKAGAAAY
+354 GKARETTY
-362 FFKGTVPRFR
+362 FFEGTVPRFR
-372 ELKAMTITADVDKA
+372 ELKAMIITADVDGA
-386 PIHVPNVD
+386 PVHVPGVD
-394 LDLKKASGQIEIR
+394 LDLKEASGQIEIR
-407 DGILTGQNL
+407 NGILTGQNL
-416 SARLGESLGTNGSL
+416 SAKLGDSMGSNGSL

-445 DLDADLSKLPPLL
+445 ELDADLSKLPALL
-458 HRLVRHQGFRNE
+458 HRLVDHQGFRDE

-483 RLILGDRLKNISVR
+483 RLILGDRLKDISVR
-497 VDVSSIDGTA
+497 VEVSSIDGTA
-507 DYKRITWP
+507 AYERITWP
-515 IRIKKG
+515 IKIKKG

-530 NWSNVQGVVGPN
+530 NWSNIQGVVGPN
-542 SIHETEGSVK
+542 SIHETEGSVRWK
-552 WEDEVI
+552 DEVF
-558 LDIRRLNTS
+558 LDTGKLNAS

-581 VLQEVLSKVL
+581 VLQKVLSKVL

-607 PVRKPLNWKYSITA
+607 PVKKPLSWKYSITA
-621 DTKGLDF
+621 NTKGLDF

-637 SIEQASAQAD
+637 NIEQASAQAD

-661 DQPMSLNGYL
+661 DQQINLNGDL

-684 LSGTAREGI
+684 LSGTAKKGI

-708 PGTPCT
+708 PRTPCT
-714 LNHLKVAWDPKKTY
+714 LNHLKVAWDQKKTA

-736 IENKKAI
+736 IENKKII
-743 KVKLDISSS
+743 KVKLDLSSS
-752 PKELSIKDLTIIAP
+752 PKEFSIKDLTIIAP

-776 LQAPGKVI
+776 LQAP
-784 IRPTP
+784 
-789 DSQQPF
+789 
-795 SGFKAQSVENTPFGA
+795 
-810 ISPRLK
+810 
-816 PCKSLSAARECER
+816 RE
-829 LPGKNLLLNWEGC
+829 NLLLNWEGC
-842 LKGDTLDK
+842 LKGNTLDK

-858 SGHIKGSCNLSFFLE
+858 SGHIKGSCNLSCFLE
-873 DTSSARLKGPIE
+873 DPSSARLKGPIE
-885 ASGLNWHWGVAEPIV
+885 ASGLNWHWGVTEPIA
-900 VKYADLQG
+900 VKYANLAG
-908 HNSWTDIEKL
+908 HNSWTDIEEL
-918 SLGINGKSVMCKGR
+918 FLRINGESVMSKGR

-950 LSWKNLSGFIDTYKE
+950 ISWKNLSQFLDTFKE
-965 KQPSPDLAPT
+965 KHPSPDSAPT

-982 ITKSPNS
+982 ITRSPNF
-989 PHSPLSLTGRINFKL
+989 PHSPLFLTGRINFEL
-1004 DSFKYTSIKETA
+1004 DRFKYTSIKKA
-1016 IPDKDQKVTDYVWQ
+1016 AFPDKDQKVTDYVWQ

-1036 KLLPK
+1036 KFLPQ
-1041 GKTAISVSS
+1041 GKTAVSISS
-1050 GTICGLNTTGTWR
+1050 GTICGFNTTGTWR

-1068 DLTNLVISTDY
+1068 GMANLFISTDH
-1079 EKKGLFQDVLS
+1079 EKKVLFQDVLS
-1090 CLGHDKNIL
+1090 CLGFKQNIL
-1099 EGPVVFNA
+1099 EGPFVFNA
-1107 NIEGTP
+1107 DIEGTP
-1113 GNWQRGTVELR
+1113 GNWQRGTIELQ
-1124 STNGIIRRMTLLSKI
+1124 SSNGIIRRMTLLSKI

-1153 LPDLF
+1153 LPDLL

-1178 IIDHAIIKGKG
+1178 IIDYAIIKGKG
-1189 LNLFGR
+1189 LNLFGS

-1203 NADMTV
+1203 NADMIV

-1236 TIVAFPVKIKGQ
+1236 AIVAFPVKIKGQ
-1248 INDPKVTVLSPDAVG
+1248 IKDPEVTVLSPDAVG

>member
-1 MKKARA
+1 MKKARV
-7 AKIFISVLAIVGLLV
+7 AKIFVSVLAIVGLLV

-27 VLKLEQVRSRITYE
+27 VLNLEQVRSRITYE
-41 ITHRLDSNIDIKAI
+41 ITHRLDSNIDIKTI
-55 SWQWFPLPR
+55 SWQWFPLPC
-64 IVLTDVLVS
+64 IVLTDALVS
-73 NNQLDAEIPKILLFP
+73 NNQLEAKAPKILLFP

-95 GRPGMSR
+95 GKPGISR
-102 VVFDNP
+102 AVLNNP
-108 NLHLKSLAP
+108 DLHLKSLAP

-122 SWSLPSL
+122 SWSLPPL

-151 LQHTDNLNFSN
+151 LQHTNSLNFSN
-162 IEAKIDIGP
+162 VEAKIHIEP
-171 DRVDAF
+171 DRVDAS
-177 LKCTPP
+177 LTCIPP
-183 YAKSLETKGHF
+183 YAKSLETKGYF
-194 IPSKNSYKLKINCQD
+194 IPSKDSYELRIDCQD
-209 FKPHEILLTSLNKIP
+209 FKPHEILLTSLNKSP
-224 VKPLDSDVNVKAAI
+224 VKPLDSDVNIKVAI
-238 TGTGLDDIKAAVKG
+238 TGTGLDDIKASVKG
-252 DFPCLKVES
+252 DSPCLKIEL

-269 FGYTD
+269 CGYTD

-280 GQQIHVSVNAL
+280 GQQLHVSVNAL

-302 VIERRQAALTDDAIW
+302 VIERRQAALTDEALW
-317 LIDLKAKEV
+317 HIDLKAKEV

-339 GRHEVADLVCSIVLG
+339 GRHDVADLVCSIVLG
-354 GKAGAAAY
+354 GKAREATY
-362 FFKGTVPRFR
+362 FFEGTVPRFR
-372 ELKAMTITADVDKA
+372 ELKAMAITADVDGA

-394 LDLKKASGQIEIR
+394 LDLDETCGQIEIR
-407 DGILTGQNL
+407 NGILTGQNL
-416 SARLGESLGTNGSL
+416 SAELGDSMGSNGSL
-430 ALGLVGEDKVFKLDM
+430 ALGLVGEDKVFKLDLE
-445 DLDADLSKLPPLL
+445 LDADLSKLPALL
-458 HRLVRHQGFRNE
+458 HRLVNHQGFRDE

-483 RLILGDRLKNISVR
+483 RLILGDRLKDISVR
-497 VDVSSIDGTA
+497 VEVSSIDGTA
-507 DYKRITWP
+507 DYERITWP
-515 IRIKKG
+515 IKIKKG

-530 NWSNVQGVVGPN
+530 NWSNIQGVVGPN
-542 SIHETEGSVK
+542 SIHETEGSVRWK
-552 WEDEVI
+552 NEVF
-558 LDIRRLNTS
+558 LDIRLNAS

-598 EVTDAWLKG
+598 EVMDAWLKG
-607 PVRKPLNWKYSITA
+607 PVKKPLSWKYSITA
-621 DTKGLDF
+621 NTKGLDF

-637 SIEQASAQAD
+637 NIEQASAQAD
-647 QENVRISSCKMRLS
+647 QENVRISSCNMRLS
-661 DQPMSLNGYL
+661 DQQINLNGDL

-708 PGTPCT
+708 PRTPCT
-714 LNHLKVAWDPKKTY
+714 LNHLKVAWDQKKTA

-743 KVKLDISSS
+743 KVKLDLSSS

-776 LQAPGKVI
+776 LQAP
-784 IRPTP
+784 
-789 DSQQPF
+789 
-795 SGFKAQSVENTPFGA
+795 
-810 ISPRLK
+810 
-816 PCKSLSAARECER
+816 RE
-829 LPGKNLLLNWEGC
+829 NLLLNWEGC

-858 SGHIKGSCNLSFFLE
+858 SGHIKGSCNLSCFLE
-873 DTSSARLKGPIE
+873 DPSSARLKGSIE
-885 ASGLNWHWGVAEPIV
+885 SSELNWCWGVTEPIA
-900 VKYADLQG
+900 VKYANLAG
-908 HNSWTDIEKL
+908 HNSWTDIEEL
-918 SLGINGKSVMCKGR
+918 SLEINGESVISKGR

-950 LSWKNLSGFIDTYKE
+950 ISRKNLSRFIDTYKE
-965 KQPSPDLAPT
+965 KHPSPDLAPT
-975 PKSPNHQ
+975 PKSP
-982 ITKSPNS
+982 
-989 PHSPLSLTGRINFKL
+989 HSHLSLTGRINFDL
-1004 DSFKYTSIKETA
+1004 DRFKYTSIKKA
-1016 IPDKDQKVTDYVWQ
+1016 AFPDKDQKVTDYVWQ

-1036 KLLPK
+1036 KFLPQ
-1041 GKTAISVSS
+1041 GKTAVSISS

-1068 DLTNLVISTDY
+1068 GMANLFISTDH
-1079 EKKGLFQDVLS
+1079 EKKVLFQDVLS
-1090 CLGHDKNIL
+1090 CLGHDQNIL
-1099 EGPVVFNA
+1099 EGPFVLDVSL
-1107 NIEGTP
+1107 EGTLK
-1113 GNWQRGTVELR
+1113 NWQRGTAELH
-1124 STNGIIRRMTLLSKI
+1124 SANGRIRRMTLLSKI

-1153 LPDLF
+1153 FPDLL

-1163 FSQMDIKGIIKDNNL
+1163 FSQMEIKGNIKNNNL
-1178 IIDHAIIKGKG
+1178 YINQAIIKGEG
-1189 LNLFGR
+1189 LNFFGS
-1195 GKIDLDDM
+1195 GTIDLDDM
-1203 NADMTV
+1203 DTDMIV

-1236 TIVAFPVKIKGQ
+1236 AIVAFPVKIKGQ
-1248 INDPKVTVLSPDAVG
+1248 IKDPEVTVLSPDAVG

-1274 MLPFHILSPIF
+1274 MLPFNILSPIF

>member
-1 MKKARA
+1 MKKASV

-27 VLKLEQVRSRITYE
+27 ILKLEQVRSRITYE
-41 ITHRLDSNIDIKAI
+41 ITHRLNSNIDIKAI
-55 SWQWFPLPR
+55 SWQWFPLPC
-64 IVLTDVLVS
+64 IALTDALVS
-73 NNQLDAEIPKILLFP
+73 NNQLVAEVPKILLFP
-88 DWLGLFR
+88 DLLGLFR
-95 GRPGMSR
+95 GKPGISR
-102 VVFDNP
+102 AVLNNP

-117 SADKE
+117 SADE
-122 SWSLPSL
+122 EPWSLPPL
-129 SVTLVIKNGGLA
+129 SVTLVIKNGSLA
-141 LDPEGVFPGQ
+141 LDPEDVFPGQ
-151 LQHTDNLNFSN
+151 IQHTNSLNFSN
-162 IEAKIDIGP
+162 VEAKIHIEP
-171 DRVDAF
+171 DRVDAS
-177 LKCTPP
+177 LTCIPP

-194 IPSKNSYKLKINCQD
+194 IPSKDSYELRIDCQN
-209 FKPHEILLTSLNKIP
+209 FKPHEILFTSLNKSPI
-224 VKPLDSDVNVKAAI
+224 KLLDSDVNVKAAI
-238 TGTGLDDIKAAVKG
+238 TGTGLDDIKASVKG
-252 DFPCLKVES
+252 DFPCLKIES

-269 FGYTD
+269 SGYTD
-274 LSFKKQ
+274 LSFKKH
-280 GQQIHVSVNAL
+280 GQQLHVSVNAL

-302 VIERRQAALTDDAIW
+302 VIERRQAALTDEALW
-317 LIDLKAKEV
+317 HIDLKAKEV

-339 GRHEVADLVCSIVLG
+339 GRHDVADLVCSIVLG
-354 GKAGAAAY
+354 GKAREATY
-362 FFKGTVPRFR
+362 FFEGTVPRFQ
-372 ELKAMTITADVDKA
+372 ELKAMTITADVDGA
-386 PIHVPNVD
+386 PVHVPDVD
-394 LDLKKASGQIEIR
+394 LDLEETCGQIEIR
-407 DGILTGQNL
+407 NGILTGQNL
-416 SARLGESLGTNGSL
+416 SARLGDSMGSNGSL

-445 DLDADLSKLPPLL
+445 ELDADLSKLPALL
-458 HRLVRHQGFRNE
+458 HRLVDHQGFRNE
-470 LAKFSNVRGKTSG
+470 LAKFNNVRGKTSG
-483 RLILGDRLKNISVR
+483 RLILGDRLKDISVR

-507 DYKRITWP
+507 DYERITWP
-515 IRIKKG
+515 IKIDKG

-530 NWSNVQGVVGPN
+530 SWSNIQGVVGPH
-542 SIHETEGSVK
+542 SIHETEGAVRWK
-552 WEDEVI
+552 DEVF
-558 LDIRRLNTS
+558 LDIRRLNAS

-581 VLQEVLSKVL
+581 VLQEAISKIL

-598 EVTDAWLKG
+598 EVTDAWLTG
-607 PVRKPLNWKYSITA
+607 PVRKPLSWKYGITA
-621 DTKGLDF
+621 NTKGLDF
-628 HSPLLPGPS
+628 HSPMLPGPS
-637 SIEQASAQAD
+637 SIEQASAQVD

-661 DQPMSLNGYL
+661 DQQMNLNGDL

-678 WQGRLD
+678 WQGWLD

-714 LNHLKVAWDPKKTY
+714 LNHLKVAWDPKKTD

-752 PKELSIKDLTIIAP
+752 PKELSVKDLTITTP

-776 LQAPGKVI
+776 LQAP
-784 IRPTP
+784 R
-789 DSQQPF
+789 D
-795 SGFKAQSVENTPFGA
+795 
-810 ISPRLK
+810 
-816 PCKSLSAARECER
+816 
-829 LPGKNLLLNWEGC
+829 NLLLNWEGC

-858 SGHIKGSCNLSFFLE
+858 SGYIKGSCNLSCFLE
-873 DTSSARLKGPIE
+873 DPSSARLKGSIE
-885 ASGLNWHWGVAEPIV
+885 ASELNWCRGVTEPIV
-900 VKYADLQG
+900 VKYANLAG
-908 HNSWTDIEKL
+908 HNSWTDIEEL
-918 SLGINGKSVMCKGR
+918 FLRINGESVISKGR

-950 LSWKNLSGFIDTYKE
+950 VSWENFSQFLDTFKE
-965 KQPSPDLAPT
+965 KHPSPDLAPT
-975 PKSPNHQ
+975 PKSP
-982 ITKSPNS
+982 KSS
-989 PHSPLSLTGRINFKL
+989 LSLTGRINFEL
-1004 DSFKYTSIKETA
+1004 DRFKYTSSKEA
-1016 IPDKDQKVTDYVWQ
+1016 VFPDKDQKVTDYVWQ

-1036 KLLPK
+1036 KFLPQ
-1041 GKTAISVSS
+1041 GKTSISISS

-1063 SGPGP
+1063 LGPGP
-1068 DLTNLVISTDY
+1068 DLTNLVISTDH
-1079 EKKGLFQDVLS
+1079 EKRVLFQDVLS
-1090 CLGHDKNIL
+1090 CLGHDQNIL
-1099 EGPVVFNA
+1099 EGPFVFNA

-1124 STNGIIRRMTLLSKI
+1124 SSNGIIRRMTLLSKI

-1163 FSQMDIKGIIKDNNL
+1163 FSQMEIKGNIKDNNL
-1178 IIDHAIIKGKG
+1178 YINQAIIKGEG
-1189 LNLFGR
+1189 LNFFCSGT
-1195 GKIDLDDM
+1195 IDLDDM
-1203 NADMTV
+1203 DADMTV

-1236 TIVAFPVKIKGQ
+1236 AIVAFPVKIKGQ
-1248 INDPKVTVLSPDAVG
+1248 IKDPGVTVLSPDAVG

>member
-1 MKKARA
+1 MKKARVG
-7 AKIFISVLAIVGLLV
+7 KIFISVLAIVGLLV

-55 SWQWFPLPR
+55 SWQWLPLPL
-64 IVLTDVLVS
+64 IVLTDAQVS
-73 NNQLDAEIPKILLFP
+73 NNQLEAEVPKILLFP

-95 GRPGMSR
+95 GRPGISR
-102 VVFDNP
+102 VVLDNP

-117 SADKE
+117 SDDKE
-122 SWSLPSL
+122 PWSLPPL
-129 SVTLVIKNGGLA
+129 SVTLVIENGSLA
-141 LDPEGVFPGQ
+141 LDPEGVFPGW
-151 LQHTDNLNFSN
+151 LQHTNSLNFSN
-162 IEAKIDIGP
+162 VEAKIHIEP
-171 DRVDAF
+171 DRVDAS
-177 LKCTPP
+177 LKCIPP

-194 IPSKNSYKLKINCQD
+194 IPSKDSYELRIDCQD
-209 FKPHEILLTSLNKIP
+209 FKPHEILLTSLNKSP
-224 VKPLDSDVNVKAAI
+224 VKPLDSDVNIKVAI
-238 TGTGLDDIKAAVKG
+238 TGTGLDDIKASVKG
-252 DFPCLKVES
+252 DSPCLKIES

-269 FGYTD
+269 CGYTD

-280 GQQIHVSVNAL
+280 GQQLHVLVNAL

-302 VIERRQAALTDDAIW
+302 VIERRQAALTDEALW
-317 LIDLKAKEV
+317 HIDLKAKEV

-354 GKAGAAAY
+354 GKAREATY
-362 FFKGTVPRFR
+362 FFEGTVPRFR
-372 ELKAMTITADVDKA
+372 ELEAMTITADVDGA
-386 PIHVPNVD
+386 PVHVPDVD
-394 LDLKKASGQIEIR
+394 LDLEETCGQIKIQN
-407 DGILTGQNL
+407 GILTGQNL
-416 SARLGESLGTNGSL
+416 SARLDDSLGTNGSL
-430 ALGLVGEDKVFKLDM
+430 VLGLVGEDEVFKLDM
-445 DLDADLSKLPPLL
+445 DLDADLSKLPALL
-458 HRLVRHQGFRNE
+458 HRLVDHQGFRNE

-483 RLILGDRLKNISVR
+483 RVILGDRLKDISVR
-497 VDVSSIDGTA
+497 VEVSSIDGTA
-507 DYKRITWP
+507 DYERITWP
-515 IRIKKG
+515 IKIKKG

-530 NWSNVQGVVGPN
+530 NWSNVQGVAGPH
-542 SIHETEGSVK
+542 SIHETGGAVRWK
-552 WEDEVI
+552 DEVF
-558 LDIRRLNTS
+558 LDIRKLNAS

-598 EVTDAWLKG
+598 EATDAWLQG
-607 PVRKPLNWKYSITA
+607 PVKNPRKWEYSITA

-647 QENVRISSCKMRLS
+647 QENVRISSCEIRLS
-661 DQPMSLNGYL
+661 DQQMNLNGDL
-671 KHKKWQD
+671 KHRNWQD
-678 WQGRLD
+678 WQGRLE

-693 SQWVKAKDWIPALYF
+693 SQWVKAKGWIPALYF
-708 PGTPCT
+708 PSTPCT
-714 LNHLKVAWDPKKTY
+714 LNHLKVAWDQKKTD

-752 PKELSIKDLTIIAP
+752 PKELSIKDLTITTP
-766 AEKASLSLNL
+766 AERASLSLNL
-776 LQAPGKVI
+776 LQAP
-784 IRPTP
+784 
-789 DSQQPF
+789 
-795 SGFKAQSVENTPFGA
+795 
-810 ISPRLK
+810 
-816 PCKSLSAARECER
+816 RE
-829 LPGKNLLLNWEGC
+829 NLLLNWEGC

-850 ILEKNKIL
+850 ILEENKIL
-858 SGHIKGSCNLSFFLE
+858 SGHIKGSCNLSCFLE
-873 DTSSARLKGPIE
+873 DPSSARLKGPIE
-885 ASGLNWHWGVAEPIV
+885 ASGLNWHWGVAEPIT
-900 VKYADLQG
+900 VKYANLAG
-908 HNSWTDIEKL
+908 HNSWTDIEGL
-918 SLGINGKSVMCKGR
+918 SLEINGESVMSKGR

-950 LSWKNLSGFIDTYKE
+950 FSWENLSRFIDTYKE
-965 KQPSPDLAPT
+965 KHPSPDLAPT
-975 PKSPNHQ
+975 PKSPN
-982 ITKSPNS
+982 SS
-989 PHSPLSLTGRINFKL
+989 LSLTGRINFEL
-1004 DSFKYTSIKETA
+1004 DSFKYTGSKEA
-1016 IPDKDQKVTDYVWQ
+1016 AFPDKDHKVIDYVWQ

-1036 KLLPK
+1036 KLLPQ

-1068 DLTNLVISTDY
+1068 DLTNLVISTDH
-1079 EKKGLFQDVLS
+1079 EKKVLFQDLLS
-1090 CLGHDKNIL
+1090 CLGFKQNIL
-1099 EGPVVFNA
+1099 EGSFVFNA
-1107 NIEGTP
+1107 KLEGTP

-1124 STNGIIRRMTLLSKI
+1124 SSNGIIRRMTLLSKI

-1153 LPDLF
+1153 LPDLL

-1163 FSQMDIKGIIKDNNL
+1163 FSRMDIKGIIKDNNL
-1178 IIDHAIIKGKG
+1178 IIDHVIIKGKG

-1195 GKIDLDDM
+1195 GEIDLDDM
-1203 NADMTV
+1203 DADMTV

-1236 TIVAFPVKIKGQ
+1236 TIVAYPVKIKGQ
-1248 INDPKVTVLSPDAVG
+1248 IEDPEVTVLSPYAVG

-1274 MLPFHILSPIF
+1274 MLPFRILSPIF

>member
-7 AKIFISVLAIVGLLV
+7 AKIFISVLAIVGLFV

-27 VLKLEQVRSRITYE
+27 VLKLEQVHSWITYE

-95 GRPGMSR
+95 GWPGISR

-122 SWSLPSL
+122 PWSPPHL

-151 LQHTDNLNFSN
+151 LQHTNSLNFSN
-162 IEAKIDIGP
+162 VAAKIHIGR
-171 DRVDAF
+171 DRVDAS

-194 IPSKNSYKLKINCQD
+194 IPSKNSYKLRINCQD
-209 FKPHEILLTSLNKIP
+209 FKPHEILLTSLNKSP
-224 VKPLDSDVNVKAAI
+224 VKPLDSDVNIKVAI
-238 TGTGLDDIKAAVKG
+238 TGIGLDDIKASVKG
-252 DFPCLKVES
+252 DFPCLRIES

-269 FGYTD
+269 CGYTD

-280 GQQIHVSVNAL
+280 GQQLYVSVSAL
-291 ELTDPGLTLSG
+291 ELTDPRLTLSG
-302 VIERRQAALTDDAIW
+302 VVERRQAALTDEAFWI
-317 LIDLKAKEV
+317 IDLKAKEI

-354 GKAGAAAY
+354 GKAKAAAY
-362 FFKGTVPRFR
+362 FFEGTVSRFR
-372 ELKAMTITADVDKA
+372 ELKAMTITADVDEA
-386 PIHVPNVD
+386 PVHVPNVD
-394 LDLKKASGQIEIR
+394 LNLKKASGQIEIKN
-407 DGILTGQNL
+407 GILTGQNL
-416 SARLGESLGTNGSL
+416 SAGLGDSLGTNGSL
-430 ALGLVGEDKVFKLDM
+430 ALGLVGENKVFKLDM
-445 DLDADLSKLPPLL
+445 DLDADLSKLPALL
-458 HRLVRHQGFRNE
+458 HRLVDHQGFRNE
-470 LAKFSNVRGKTSG
+470 LAKFSNVQGKTSG
-483 RLILGDRLKNISVR
+483 RLILGDRLKDISVR
-497 VDVSSIDGTA
+497 VEVSSIDGTA
-507 DYKRITWP
+507 DYERIIWP

-530 NWSNVQGVVGPN
+530 NWSNIQGVIGPN

-552 WEDEVI
+552 WEDDVI
-558 LDIRRLNTS
+558 LDIRRLNAS
-567 LDSGPLFAELKRYP
+567 LGSGPLFAELKRYP

-598 EVTDAWLKG
+598 EVTDARLKG
-607 PVRKPLNWKYSITA
+607 PVMNPRKWEYSITA

-637 SIEQASAQAD
+637 HIEQASAQVD
-647 QENVRISSCKMRLS
+647 QENVRISSCRMRLS
-661 DQPMSLNGYL
+661 DQQMSLNGYL
-671 KHKKWQD
+671 KHKNWQD

-684 LSGTAREGI
+684 LSGTASESI

-714 LNHLKVAWDPKKTY
+714 LNHLKIAWDPKKTD

-736 IENKKAI
+736 IENKKTI
-743 KVKLDISSS
+743 KVKLDLSSS
-752 PKELSIKDLTIIAP
+752 PKELSIKDLTITTP

-776 LQAPGKVI
+776 LQAPRKVM
-784 IRPTP
+784 IRPP
-789 DSQQPF
+789 PGSQQPF

-810 ISPRLK
+810 ISPQLK
-816 PCKSLSAARECER
+816 PCKSPSAVRECER
-829 LPGKNLLLNWEGC
+829 LPRENLLLNWEGC
-842 LKGDTLDK
+842 LKGNTLDK

-858 SGHIKGSCNLSFFLE
+858 SGHIRGSCNLSCFLE
-873 DTSSARLKGPIE
+873 DPSSARLKGPIE
-885 ASGLNWHWGVAEPIV
+885 ASGLNWHWGVAEPIA

-908 HNSWTDIEKL
+908 HNSWTDIEGL
-918 SLGINGKSVMCKGR
+918 SLEIKGESVMSKGR
-932 ASFSK
+932 ASFSR

-950 LSWKNLSGFIDTYKE
+950 FSWENLSGFIDTYKE
-965 KQPSPDLAPT
+965 KHPSPDPAPT

-989 PHSPLSLTGRINFKL
+989 PLSLTGRINFEL

-1016 IPDKDQKVTDYVWQ
+1016 IPDKDHKVTDYVWQ

-1036 KLLPK
+1036 KLLPQ

-1068 DLTNLVISTDY
+1068 DLTNLVISTDH
-1079 EKKGLFQDVLS
+1079 EKKVLFQDLLS
-1090 CLGHDKNIL
+1090 CLGHDQDIL
-1099 EGPVVFNA
+1099 EGPFVFNA

-1113 GNWQRGTVELR
+1113 GNWQRGSVELR
-1124 STNGIIRRMTLLSKI
+1124 SSNGIIRRMTLLSKI

-1153 LPDLF
+1153 LPDLL

-1203 NADMTV
+1203 DADMIV

-1227 GKAIGGKDA
+1227 GKAIGGKNA
-1236 TIVAFPVKIKGQ
+1236 TIVTFPVKIKGQ
-1248 INDPKVTVLSPDAVG
+1248 IKDPEVTVLSPDAVG

-1274 MLPFHILSPIF
+1274 MLPFRILSPIF